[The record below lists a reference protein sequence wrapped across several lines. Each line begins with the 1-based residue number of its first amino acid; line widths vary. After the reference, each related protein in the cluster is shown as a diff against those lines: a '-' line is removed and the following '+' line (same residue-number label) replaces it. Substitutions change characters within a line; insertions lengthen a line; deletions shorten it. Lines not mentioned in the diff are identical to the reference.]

1 MKKGFYSKVKKTKKS
16 KKLFFF
22 IMLLLGIIISFN
34 RLENSKI
41 KIDDKELVSLLLKS
55 GNSFSEDEDKSLVD
69 KVVSIVV
76 SIYENPVQILS
87 STRSNLVEEEKVKT
101 VSKTIESTSD
111 PLIYIYNTH
120 QGEEYAASSFLEYSV
135 KPTVMMNDYIL
146 EEQFKN
152 NGFGVIVEERKIK
165 EVLNNNNWKYSY
177 SYKASR
183 FLMEDAKKN
192 NPSLK
197 YFVDVHRDSLTK
209 EKTTIEINGKSYA
222 KTIFLI
228 GLENGNY
235 EKNLE
240 FTTKINDKLN
250 SKYPGLSKGI
260 YKKGGEG
267 VNGVYN
273 QDFSEYTILI
283 EIGGVDNTTT
293 EVLNSS
299 LAFSECFMEVI
310 RENES

>member
-1 MKKGFYSKVKKTKKS
+1 MRKGFCSKVKKTKKS

-22 IMLLLGIIISFN
+22 VMLLLGIIISFN

-55 GNSFSEDEDKSLVD
+55 GNSFSSNEDKSLVD
-69 KVVSIVV
+69 KIVSIVV
-76 SIYENPVQILS
+76 SIYENPVKILS
-87 STRSNLVEEEKVKT
+87 STRSNLVEEKVNT
-101 VSKTIESTSD
+101 VSKMVESASD
-111 PLIYIYNTH
+111 SLIYIYNTH
-120 QGEEYAASSFLEYSV
+120 QGEEYAASDFLEYSV

-146 EEQFKN
+146 EEQFNK

-165 EVLNNNNWKYSY
+165 DVLNNNNWKYSY
-177 SYKASR
+177 SYRASR

-197 YFVDVHRDSLTK
+197 YFIDVHRDSLTK
-209 EKTTIEINGKSYA
+209 EKTTIEIEGKSYA
-222 KTIFLI
+222 KVIFLI
-228 GLENGNY
+228 GLENENY
-235 EKNLE
+235 EKNLA
-240 FTTKINDKLN
+240 FTTKLNDKLN

-273 QDFSEYTILI
+273 QDFSEYTILV
-283 EIGGVDNTTT
+283 EMGGVDNTTI
-293 EVLNSS
+293 EVLNTS

-310 RENES
+310 KENES